1 MPRPTTG
8 QEQTNDPVV
17 TRGSPV
23 CMVREVRIVFIV
35 DVALEHTCAEFRS
48 RAASGQITATER
60 DLLID
65 GAVLLASKIEELL
78 QDARAGSPPEWPDPA
93 KHAAGIVAWRPGRL
107 PRHAAAAC

>member
-1 MPRPTTG
+1 
-8 QEQTNDPVV
+8 
-17 TRGSPV
+17 
-23 CMVREVRIVFIV
+23 VFIV

-65 GAVLLASKIEELL
+65 GAILLASKIEELL
-78 QDARAGSPPEWPDPA
+78 QDARADSPPGWPDPGR
-93 KHAAGIVAWRPGRL
+93 HATEIVALHSKRL